1 MLMYKVLL
9 PGEVA
14 FAYYY
19 DNTCEHGINAIFA
32 VGPIVHGSGNVFFHN
47 AKQLD
52 KIFLDLDTT
61 IADVN
66 TSMNRYKDDLVKLI
80 EDV

>member
-1 MLMYKVLL
+1 MYKVLL

-32 VGPIVHGSGNVFFHN
+32 VGPIVHGSGNIFFHN

-52 KIFLDLDTT
+52 KIFLDLDNT

-66 TSMNRYKDDLVKLI
+66 TSMNRYKDDLVRLI